1 MRLVIKKDYDEAA
14 RWAADYIVEKIN
26 RFTGPGPF
34 RLGLPTGSSPL
45 GVYRELVS
53 MYKAG
58 KVSFADVVT
67 YNMDEYLGLPA
78 DHPQSYHRFM
88 WDNFFSHVDIEK
100 KNVHILDGM
109 AEDPDAECEAYEA
122 DALAGGFQLFL
133 GGVGQNG
140 HLAFNE
146 PGSSP
151 CSKTRVI
158 TLTADTRIANARFF
172 EGNPDKVPEKALS
185 VGMGTVLSAE
195 EVLIIITGRNKAQ
208 ALKAAVEG
216 GICQMW
222 PVSFLQTHPRGIIVC
237 DEEAI
242 EELTV
247 GTVRRFRGIEGISS

>member
-1 MRLVIKKDYDEAA
+1 MRLVIQKDYDKAA

-26 RFTGPGPF
+26 GYTGSGPF

-53 MYKAG
+53 LYGAG

-88 WDNFFSHVDIEK
+88 WDHFFSLVNIQK

-109 AEDPDAECEAYEA
+109 AENPDAECEAYEK
-122 DALAGGFQLFL
+122 DVLAGGIHLFL
-133 GGVGQNG
+133 GGVGRNG
-140 HLAFNE
+140 HIAFNE
-146 PGSSP
+146 PGSPP

-158 TLTADTRIANARFF
+158 TLAADTRVANARFF
-172 EGNPDKVPEKALS
+172 EGDIDKVPKKALS
-185 VGMGTVLSAE
+185 VGIGTVLSAE
-195 EVLIIITGRNKAQ
+195 EVLIIITGRSKAG

-222 PVSFLQTHPRGIIVC
+222 PISFLQTHPRGIIIC
-237 DEEAI
+237 DEEAA
-242 EELTV
+242 EELTLA
-247 GTVRRFRGIEGISS
+247 TVRHFRGIEGISP